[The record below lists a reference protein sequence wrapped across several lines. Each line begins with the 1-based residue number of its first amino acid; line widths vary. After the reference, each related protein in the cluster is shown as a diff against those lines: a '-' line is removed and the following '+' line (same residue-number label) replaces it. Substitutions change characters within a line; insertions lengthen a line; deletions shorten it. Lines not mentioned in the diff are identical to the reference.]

1 MERGRLARDFG
12 WDFAPQSP
20 VEAGPHYG
28 AGPLTHPTLLSRFK
42 IRHLTLKN
50 RVVISPMCQYSA
62 VEGVVNDWHL
72 VHLGR
77 FAIGGAALVFVEA
90 TGVEARGR
98 ISPGDVGLWND
109 EQARALARIAEFLKA
124 NGAAAGIQ
132 LAHAGRKGSTR
143 RPWDGGAELT
153 AKDAAK
159 GEPAWETLAPSAIP
173 FAENY
178 PLPRAMSTAD
188 MGEVIVA
195 FREATRRADAAGF
208 DVVEVHA
215 AHGYLLHE
223 FLSPLSNRRT
233 DQYGVDLAG
242 RMKFPLE
249 VIETVRAVWP
259 ARKPLFLRVS
269 ATDHVEGGL
278 TLEDTVEFAAA
289 AKALGV
295 DLVDCS
301 SGGNT
306 PMPPKL
312 RPGYQV
318 PFAEAVRAGA
328 EVATMA
334 VGLILKARLAE
345 DILSEGKA
353 DLVALARPALDD
365 PNFAVHAS
373 ATLTGKPH
381 YALAPMPAR
390 SGLERLAQSL
400 RHMELD

>member
-1 MERGRLARDFG
+1 M
-12 WDFAPQSP
+12 S
-20 VEAGPHYG
+20 
-28 AGPLTHPTLLSRFK
+28 HPTLLSRFK
-42 IRHLTLKN
+42 IRELTLKN

-90 TGVEARGR
+90 TGVEPRGR

-109 EQARALARIAEFLKA
+109 DQARALARIAEFLKA
-124 NGAAAGIQ
+124 NGSAAGIQ

-143 RPWDGGAELT
+143 RPWDGGGELT
-153 AKDAAK
+153 AEDAAK
-159 GEPAWETLAPSAIP
+159 GEPPWETIAPSAIP

-178 PLPRAMSTAD
+178 PLPKAMSTAD

-195 FREATRRADAAGF
+195 FREATRRARDAGF
-208 DVVEVHA
+208 DVVEIHA

-223 FLSPLSNRRT
+223 FLSPLSNHRT
-233 DQYGVDLAG
+233 DQYGGDLAG

-259 ARKPLFLRVS
+259 SKKPLFLRVS
-269 ATDHVEGGL
+269 ATDHIEGGL
-278 TLEDTVEFAAA
+278 TLEDTVEFARA

-306 PMPPKL
+306 PTPPKI

-318 PFAEAVRAGA
+318 PYAARVREDTG
-328 EVATMA
+328 VATMA
-334 VGLILKARLAE
+334 VGLILDPRLAE
-345 DILSEGKA
+345 DVLTEGDA
-353 DLVALARPALDD
+353 DLIALARPALDD
-365 PNFAVHAS
+365 PNFAIHAS
-373 ATLTGKPH
+373 AVLTGTPH
-381 YALAPMPAR
+381 YALAPTPAR
-390 SGLERLAQSL
+390 SGLDRLAQSL
-400 RHMELD
+400 RHIELD